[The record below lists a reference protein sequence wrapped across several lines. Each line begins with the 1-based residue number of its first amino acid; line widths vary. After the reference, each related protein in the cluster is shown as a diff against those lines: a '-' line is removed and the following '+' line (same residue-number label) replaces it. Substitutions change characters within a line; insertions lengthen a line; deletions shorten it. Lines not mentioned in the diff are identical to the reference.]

1 MYFYRVSQPKSYM
14 KENESALFSRY
25 IIDGIHCDATPYE
38 LLGECMADIDTG
50 HDPENEYADIIDEST
65 DPPLTSFTYRNEDNQ
80 TYIEEVAG
88 YRQDRPFRILY
99 PETFTK
105 TRIAAALLERLWN
118 KGHYKLGDL
127 AVWIEWDWNSK
138 PLGNMATFYKSAKS
152 ASEYIYDLGCHLEG
166 YSYDGSDEESWM
178 RVAAWLPEAED
189 LEGLDENEEIANDVA
204 RPLFKSSPYES
215 SHPWISEDRQCPEMV
230 ENIRD
235 SQLLYIPFETSPF
248 RLGGSLLAEIKGHN
262 GGTPPQISDPDY
274 FIDCY
279 EVVRELVEDGFI
291 TAGVTIA
298 DGGLAKAVQDI
309 CGQMGIQMNLKGIMT
324 SYMDD
329 DTTRILFSEIP
340 GVIVQVDTCD
350 MDYIDSQ
357 LLLQDVA
364 YYPIGSPDN
373 KLTGIRLEEG
383 RTVTVAGILE
393 SLINQATEGED

>member
-1 MYFYRVSQPKSYM
+1 MYFYRVSQPKSHM

-50 HDPENEYADIIDEST
+50 HDSGDEYADIIDEST

-88 YRQDRPFRILY
+88 YKQARPFRILY

-138 PLGNMATFYKSAKS
+138 PLGNMATFYNSAKA

-166 YSYDGSDEESWM
+166 YSYDGSDEESWVK
-178 RVAAWLPEAED
+178 VAAWLPESD
-189 LEGLDENEEIANDVA
+189 QH
-204 RPLFKSSPYES
+204 LFKSSPYES
-215 SHPWISEDRQCPEMV
+215 SHPWISEERQCPEKAVDTM
-230 ENIRD
+230 D

-248 RLGGSLLAEIKGHN
+248 KLGGSLLAEIKGHN
-262 GGTPPQISDPDY
+262 GGSSPHISDPDY

-291 TAGVTIA
+291 AAGVTIA

-373 KLTGIRLEEG
+373 KFTGIRLEEG
-383 RTVTVAGILE
+383 KTVTVAGILE

>member
-1 MYFYRVSQPKSYM
+1 M

-38 LLGECMADIDTG
+38 LLGECMADTDTELSP
-50 HDPENEYADIIDEST
+50 DNDYADIIDEST
-65 DPPLTSFTYRNEDNQ
+65 DPPLTSFTYRNEDNSS
-80 TYIEEVAG
+80 YIEDVAG
-88 YRQDRPFRILY
+88 YNQDRPFRVLY

-138 PLGNMATFYKSAKS
+138 PLGNMATFYNSAKA

-178 RVAAWLPEAED
+178 KVAAWLPETED
-189 LEGLDENEEIANDVA
+189 I
-204 RPLFKSSPYES
+204 LFKSSPYES
-215 SHPWISEDRQCPEMV
+215 SHPWISEERQCLEKV

-235 SQLLYIPFETSPF
+235 SQLLYIPFETSSF
-248 RLGGSLLAEIKGHN
+248 KLGGSLLAEIKGHN
-262 GGTPPQISDPDY
+262 GGSSPHISDPDY

-291 TAGVTIA
+291 VSGITVA
-298 DGGLAKAVQDI
+298 DGGIAKAIKDI
-309 CGQMGIQMNLKGIMT
+309 CGNMGINLNIKGIMT
-324 SYMDD
+324 SYMEE

-340 GVIVQVDTCD
+340 GVIVQVNTCD

-364 YYPIGSPDN
+364 YYPIGSPDS
-373 KLTGIRLEEG
+373 KSGGIILEEG
-383 RTVTVAGILE
+383 KRVTVAGILE
-393 SLINQATEGED
+393 SLINQASEGED